1 MFYLGF
7 WHFSTKCCACCEKWA
22 RGIRSAAPA
31 TRNPHHVPNQWQ
43 QFHQTRLSTL
53 SKRWPKFAATK
64 NDLQNNL
71 SFRPTPANILA
82 MCRKCHA
89 CHTDDKVSD
98 VPHLSR
104 KTTFHTSKFPY
115 STTPATKNGHCS
127 KTDHCAP
134 VKVDLHKGQNRV
146 PHFVRACANKSRD
159 HKGYPDVTRPFP
171 PIVRTSKNPSVWTH
185 FLGKNNYSICIHH
198 RISQRPLLRM
208 KMQFE
213 PSICLLV
220 LRSGDQLWQPMAC
233 KTRSIKSIMAGIPA
247 RNFRMA
253 KTNGTI
259 FLRLSVWMKTPNY
272 PKHSKSESTTTLN
285 DLSSE
290 ARS

>member
-1 MFYLGF
+1 M
-7 WHFSTKCCACCEKWA
+7 KK
-22 RGIRSAAPA
+22 
-31 TRNPHHVPNQWQ
+31 
-43 QFHQTRLSTL
+43 
-53 SKRWPKFAATK
+53 KF
-64 NDLQNNL
+64 
-71 SFRPTPANILA
+71 
-82 MCRKCHA
+82 
-89 CHTDDKVSD
+89 
-98 VPHLSR
+98 
-104 KTTFHTSKFPY
+104 
-115 STTPATKNGHCS
+115 
-127 KTDHCAP
+127 
-134 VKVDLHKGQNRV
+134 
-146 PHFVRACANKSRD
+146 
-159 HKGYPDVTRPFP
+159 
-171 PIVRTSKNPSVWTH
+171 RTIVWTTGLKPLIQTIGLSGIVPRLPRPLAVH
-185 FLGKNNYSICIHH
+185 IVPRLPGKRGGDQGTQSEWVSEWVGEWEWVRVSEWVWVSEWEREREWESEWVSERVREWESERVSEWVSVSECEWVSVSEWVREEDGRRRKADTELKTKTPHVNVGNYSICIHH
-198 RISQRPLLRM
+198 RTSQRPLLRM

-272 PKHSKSESTTTLN
+272 PKHSKSESTTTIN